1 MSYESDLGMEYCGGL
16 VAKTDKPYTVVGTT
30 TVTGLV
36 KVVWIGAESAQL
48 AFTAARQKLGDLELV
63 AVFSGFVARAD
74 VAEAKKAR
82 P

>member
-1 MSYESDLGMEYCGGL
+1 MSYESDLGMEYCGGPI
-16 VAKTDKPYTVVGTT
+16 AKTDKPYTVVGTT
-30 TVTGLV
+30 ITGLT
-36 KVVWIGAESAQL
+36 KVVWIGAESAQH

-74 VAEAKKAR
+74 VAESKKAR

>member
-16 VAKTDKPYTVVGTT
+16 MAKNDKPYTVVGTT
-30 TVTGLV
+30 VAGTV
-36 KVVWIGAESAQL
+36 KVVWIGAESAHQ
-48 AFTAARQKLGDLELV
+48 AHVAVQKRLGDPIDLI
-63 AVFSGFVARAD
+63 AVFSGYVARAD